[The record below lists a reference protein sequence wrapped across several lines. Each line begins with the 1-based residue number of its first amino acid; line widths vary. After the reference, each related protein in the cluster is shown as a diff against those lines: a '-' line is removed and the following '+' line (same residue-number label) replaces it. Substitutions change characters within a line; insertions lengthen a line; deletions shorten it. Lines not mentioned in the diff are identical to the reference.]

1 MHVIIS
7 YSIIHILKLGDFIL
21 REIVGGARK
30 RVGVINY
37 YSEVYTK
44 DNNKHKK
51 WDIHTILCL
60 HNIQTTTRPGGVRH
74 AAAATQQIINS

>member
-51 WDIHTILCL
+51 
-60 HNIQTTTRPGGVRH
+60 
-74 AAAATQQIINS
+74 